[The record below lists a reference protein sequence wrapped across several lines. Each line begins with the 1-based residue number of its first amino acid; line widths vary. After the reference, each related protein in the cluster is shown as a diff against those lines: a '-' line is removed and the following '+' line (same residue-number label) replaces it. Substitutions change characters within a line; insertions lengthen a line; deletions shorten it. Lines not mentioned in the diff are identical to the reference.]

1 MSFLK
6 ENKTLLIGAGVILAV
21 YILYCYNQSRCNC
34 GGMDERFGP
43 KYKKP
48 TERFTHNSRAYE
60 MGPERERFSM
70 DFNDTTDT
78 PPLQSQATQESP
90 FLGQI

>member
-1 MSFLK
+1 
-6 ENKTLLIGAGVILAV
+6 
-21 YILYCYNQSRCNC
+21 
-34 GGMDERFGP
+34 
-43 KYKKP
+43 
-48 TERFTHNSRAYE
+48 